1 MWVLHGVKALG
12 DHDVGPMKMRLSR
25 RHTAMLGAI
34 GLHIALLSWTVASPE
49 PAPEPE
55 LELTVVEIVN
65 FVDNPDAELAL
76 EGALA
81 ARSAEPAAEP
91 VLEPEAAPEPEEIEE
106 PRPKEPPTEPEPRTR
121 PEPDPDAAVQPDPSP
136 DPSPEP
142 DADPG
147 AASEPKAAAQPPEPP
162 DEPAAGKHDEGTP
175 EPTPGSGTGRAGEGM
190 ADGHADGQ
198 GATNFQSYG
207 AEIIRIVNAEIDAD
221 PVAGISR
228 RDTIEFELMVLP
240 NGRLKRTG
248 SGRFDVANVVRSS
261 IGPVRTR
268 ALMRRI
274 QRASSRFP
282 KHPKGFER
290 RVYVVGVTLRFTRN
304 RA

>member
-1 MWVLHGVKALG
+1 
-12 DHDVGPMKMRLSR
+12 
-25 RHTAMLGAI
+25 MLGAI

-49 PAPEPE
+49 PVPKPEP
-55 LELTVVEIVN
+55 ELTVVEIVN

-81 ARSAEPAAEP
+81 ARSPEPAAEP
-91 VLEPEAAPEPEEIEE
+91 VREPEAAPEIEE
-106 PRPKEPPTEPEPRTR
+106 PEEPEEPETPEEPPTEPEPRTR

-136 DPSPEP
+136 EP
-142 DADPG
+142 DAEPG
-147 AASEPKAAAQPPEPP
+147 AVSEPQAATEPPELP
-162 DEPAAGKHDEGTP
+162 DEPAAGQHDDGTP
-175 EPTPGSGTGRAGEGM
+175 EPTPGTGTGRAGEGI

-198 GATNFQSYG
+198 GTTNFQSYG

-268 ALMRRI
+268 ALLRRI

>member
-1 MWVLHGVKALG
+1 
-12 DHDVGPMKMRLSR
+12 
-25 RHTAMLGAI
+25 MLGAI
-34 GLHIALLSWTVASPE
+34 GLHVAVLSWTVARPE

-55 LELTVVEIVN
+55 PELTVVEIVD

-81 ARSAEPAAEP
+81 ARSPEPAAEP
-91 VLEPEAAPEPEEIEE
+91 VLRPEPEAAPEPEDIEE
-106 PRPKEPPTEPEPRTR
+106 DIEEPKEPPQEPPTPPEPRTR
-121 PEPDPDAAVQPDPSP
+121 PEPDPDAAVEPDPSP
-136 DPSPEP
+136 DLEPAERGAESEPAPAVDLPEP
-142 DADPG
+142 
-147 AASEPKAAAQPPEPP
+147 PPEPP
-162 DEPAAGKHDEGTP
+162 PEPAAGQHEEGVS
-175 EPTPGSGTGRAGEGM
+175 EPMPGAGTGRVGEGI
-190 ADGHADGQ
+190 ADGHANGE
-198 GATNFQSYG
+198 GIANFQSYG

-248 SGRFDVANVVRSS
+248 SGRFDVANVVRNS

-274 QRASSRFP
+274 QRASTHFP
-282 KHPKGFER
+282 KHPKGFGR